1 MTQQILVRVVNAT
14 KYYYKTKKQ
23 NKIISLFKLN
33 RLDREIILK
42 NVTVHLY
49 RGEVLG
55 IIGDDESG
63 KELISRLMTKEISPN
78 IGKVTN
84 NAQTFLADVSHK
96 ENDFQTLNEL
106 ITRTLSLS
114 KVSAKN
120 ISKLQ
125 DEILDFAELKD
136 KGTSTCQE
144 ITQSEYAQL
153 LIGISN
159 YMKPTVAIFTN
170 IIQYLNESFQQ
181 KFHDFLTEQKEN
193 DRAAVLIDDHVHS
206 IEKMSNYLIW
216 LTYGQVRK
224 EGTVKEVLNHY
235 RDYYKKY
242 NQLYDKEQK
251 SLYDLKWKIS
261 QQELPVAQGEGYKR
275 MRKYQYGKIPKSIEK
290 MLFYGTTFLIGAS
303 LAALFMFLDVGNL
316 SSNKEDTTKQVIA
329 TNSKPEY
336 IDKSAYILSLKKD
349 TEVQS
354 SSKDKN
360 YKLPQYS
367 FLDVTGENESK
378 YRLEIDSQAY
388 TTNKNN
394 LYFFNPAGLYEE
406 KNWSELE
413 DYVDDNYLNYIDF
426 YNSFMHKSHKQV
438 SETIRPENENRFN
451 EQMEGQ
457 KVHMIFDSDN
467 KLIGFTFDIKNKE
480 KLIKK
485 YNISSDNWV
494 VKSRDGYMVAD
505 LKANKWIFIRL

>member
-1 MTQQILVRVVNAT
+1 M
-14 KYYYKTKKQ
+14 
-23 NKIISLFKLN
+23 
-33 RLDREIILK
+33 
-42 NVTVHLY
+42 
-49 RGEVLG
+49 
-55 IIGDDESG
+55 
-63 KELISRLMTKEISPN
+63 
-78 IGKVTN
+78 
-84 NAQTFLADVSHK
+84 
-96 ENDFQTLNEL
+96 
-106 ITRTLSLS
+106 
-114 KVSAKN
+114 
-120 ISKLQ
+120 
-125 DEILDFAELKD
+125 
-136 KGTSTCQE
+136 
-144 ITQSEYAQL
+144 
-153 LIGISN
+153 
-159 YMKPTVAIFTN
+159 
-170 IIQYLNESFQQ
+170 
-181 KFHDFLTEQKEN
+181 
-193 DRAAVLIDDHVHS
+193 
-206 IEKMSNYLIW
+206 
-216 LTYGQVRK
+216 
-224 EGTVKEVLNHY
+224 KEVLNHY

-251 SLYDLKWKIS
+251 SLYDLKWRIS

-336 IDKSAYILSLKKD
+336 IDKSAYILSLKED